1 MARTRQPIDPEKSAR
16 IIDVAMH
23 AFAQH
28 GYRDT
33 NTEQIAERAGVSKG
47 LIFHYFQ
54 SKANLYVETVR
65 ATYSKIVAAA
75 DMSVW
80 QDSADLKDMV
90 VRALRY
96 KIQLQ
101 LRYPDEFALAMQAY
115 AEVGNLPER
124 LRPQLQAIWSNQL
137 TTSVPDM
144 VGPVLQRMPLRAG
157 VTAETISNMI
167 LMLSNAIG
175 EQAKVM
181 VRANPQIKIEDFDP
195 VVDQAVQYMDV
206 LEHGFLAE

>member
-1 MARTRQPIDPEKSAR
+1 
-16 IIDVAMH
+16 
-23 AFAQH
+23 
-28 GYRDT
+28 
-33 NTEQIAERAGVSKG
+33 
-47 LIFHYFQ
+47 
-54 SKANLYVETVR
+54 
-65 ATYSKIVAAA
+65 
-75 DMSVW
+75 
-80 QDSADLKDMV
+80 
-90 VRALRY
+90 
-96 KIQLQ
+96 
-101 LRYPDEFALAMQAY
+101 
-115 AEVGNLPER
+115 
-124 LRPQLQAIWSNQL
+124 
-137 TTSVPDM
+137 M

>member
-1 MARTRQPIDPEKSAR
+1 
-16 IIDVAMH
+16 MH